1 MLDRN
6 DVVLVVIDYQE
17 KLLPKIHEADAVVAQ
32 AVRLIRFAR
41 ELDIPVL
48 WTEQYP
54 KGLGPTVDAIA
65 KELESMAPIEK
76 MSFGCFGDEPFAEF
90 LGAAGRN
97 QLLLT
102 GIEAHICVMQT
113 ALGGI
118 QNGYEVY
125 IPRDAVGSRF
135 PAEYEAGLHRL
146 EQAGAKL
153 VTTEMALFEILREA
167 GTADFKKVLPLLK

>member
-6 DVVLVVIDYQE
+6 DVALVVIDYQE
-17 KLLPKIHEADAVVAQ
+17 RLLPKIHDGDAVVAQ

-41 ELDIPVL
+41 ELDLPAL

-54 KGLGPTVDAIA
+54 KGLGPTVDAVA
-65 KELESMAPIEK
+65 KELEGIVPIEK
-76 MSFGCFGDEPFAEF
+76 TSFGCLGDETFAEVVA
-90 LGAAGRN
+90 GTGRN

-102 GIEAHICVMQT
+102 GLEAHVCVMQT
-113 ALGGI
+113 ALMAIDRGF
-118 QNGYEVY
+118 EVF

-146 EQAGAKL
+146 EAAGVNL

-167 GTADFKKVLPLLK
+167 GTPEFKKVLPLLK